1 MIKAKKK
8 YTTKIQTNLS
18 KDPAKAWTDVKKLSG
33 LTTDQPVITP
43 TPIYSPD
50 ELKNFFLW
58 FEKSSLTKPN
68 PDHQNP
74 HTPITVFQTDDVRKL
89 LSRLNS
95 CKSVNPD
102 HIIPRIMKLC
112 AEQLAPITTQ
122 LFNSRISQMEMS
134 DLWKTAEIRPL
145 PKCS

>member
-68 PDHQNP
+68 PEHQN
-74 HTPITVFQTDDVRKL
+74 HTHLSQCSRQMMYVSCYPDSTRARVSTLITSYHV
-89 LSRLNS
+89 S
-95 CKSVNPD
+95 
-102 HIIPRIMKLC
+102 
-112 AEQLAPITTQ
+112 
-122 LFNSRISQMEMS
+122 
-134 DLWKTAEIRPL
+134 
-145 PKCS
+145 